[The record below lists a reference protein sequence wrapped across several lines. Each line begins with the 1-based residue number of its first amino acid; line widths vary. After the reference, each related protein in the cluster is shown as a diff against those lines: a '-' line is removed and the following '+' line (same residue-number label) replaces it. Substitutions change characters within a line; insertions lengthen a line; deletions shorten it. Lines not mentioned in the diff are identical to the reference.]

1 MRTYKLFVF
10 VYQIEQTF
18 YFDFVLSN
26 YLYRRCWKSPPC
38 ISRQTSRRL
47 VMDLDA
53 IWMVPDA
60 FSNLLRSLV
69 LNFSIST
76 FLIEF
81 ALVTKFVLSYKQR
94 QTEHT
99 CIWMFFIVFRCI
111 IGSSSGSCMFCTTLY
126 IINIIIGPKRNWK
139 QIIVRF
145 VMLYVITRTKG
156 KLVKGVLNL

>member
-1 MRTYKLFVF
+1 MRTYELSVF
-10 VYQIEQTF
+10 VYQIERTF
-18 YFDFVLSN
+18 YFYFVLSN
-26 YLYRRCWKSPPC
+26 YLYRRCWESPHS
-38 ISRQTSRRL
+38 ISSQTSRRL

-60 FSNLLRSLV
+60 SSNLLKNLV
-69 LNFSIST
+69 LNFSISI

-81 ALVTKFVLSYKQR
+81 ALVTKFVLSYKER

-99 CIWMFFIVFRCI
+99 YIWMFFIVFRCI
-111 IGSSSGSCMFCTTLY
+111 IGSWSGFCMFCTTLY

-145 VMLYVITRTKG
+145 AMLYVITRTKG